1 MKDVLQLKSHRVS
14 TNQKGLYATP
24 QEFEQLFAEQ
34 KTELLS
40 LSLHLTADA
49 EKAESCLFLAMR
61 DCLFRSTVSKD
72 RVHTWARRMVIRNAI
87 RLVWG
92 TRNDMVAESGFELHL
107 QPSDL
112 PLEALRESVEIL
124 TLPDLDR
131 LAFVICVLERYSI
144 LDCALLVG
152 KSPQEVYDAM
162 VRAKSLLLPVELRS
176 HDQAAA
182 EVGSMYGYHR
192 GQATELDGS
201 CGSIFDRLLHRSTD
215 DAAG

>member
-1 MKDVLQLKSHRVS
+1 MKHVLQFKGHRVS
-14 TNQKGLYATP
+14 RIAKQLYATP
-24 QEFEQLFAEQ
+24 EDFEQLFVKQ
-34 KTELLS
+34 NIDLLRLS
-40 LSLHLTADA
+40 LQLTADA
-49 EKAESCLFLAMR
+49 EKAASCLNLAMR
-61 DCLFRSTVSKD
+61 DCFFRSTVAKD

-92 TRNDMVAESGFELHL
+92 TPNDIVSGSGFEFHL
-107 QPSDL
+107 QPSDFC
-112 PLEALRESVEIL
+112 LEELRESVAIL

-144 LDCALLVG
+144 LDCALLLG
-152 KSPQEVYDAM
+152 KSPQAVNDAI
-162 VRAKSLLLPVELRS
+162 VRAKSLLRPVELRS
-176 HDQAAA
+176 HDQSTA
-182 EVGSMYGYHR
+182 ELGSMYGYHR